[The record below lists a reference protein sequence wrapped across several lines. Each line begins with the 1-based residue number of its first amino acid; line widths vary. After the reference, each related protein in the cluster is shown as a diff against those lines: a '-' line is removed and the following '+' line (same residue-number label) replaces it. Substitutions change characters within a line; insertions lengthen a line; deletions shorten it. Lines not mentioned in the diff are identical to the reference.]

1 MSPLNAAK
9 RDRLIDAVRQD
20 SIQDL
25 VLYRYPLDH
34 IIEIFKTVRKE

>member
-1 MSPLNAAK
+1 MSPSNAANPEG
-9 RDRLIDAVRQD
+9 LVDAVRQD